1 MREQSKAKGGDTE
14 DTEDTEKIAEANKE
28 THQTKLEA
36 ALGIRHL
43 DFEDKCSNLENSL
56 KTHLEYDTNTTFFD
70 ELRQEYDSWKH
81 AKEKLLRSLSEFIEF
96 KPGKDEDKEDALK
109 DRAEITERSKRMTVR
124 VRNATS
130 TYVAKA
136 QETERN
142 NKRMNQQDQRDVRAL
157 ERKQRRE
164 QDYNEKMAK
173 NWQEKRNIERSRQ
186 KELDET
192 DDEQETRGRTKHK
205 TKINPE
211 QGWQS
216 QDSSEPYRN
225 TYSPPIGKSH
235 HRSET

>member
-109 DRAEITERSKRMTVR
+109 DRAEITERSKIMTVR

-142 NKRMNQQDQRDVRAL
+142 NKRMNQQDQRDIRAL

-173 NWQEKRNIERSRQ
+173 NWQEKKNIERSRQ

-192 DDEQETRGRTKHK
+192 DDKQETRGRTKTKHK

-211 QGWQS
+211 L
-216 QDSSEPYRN
+216 SS
-225 TYSPPIGKSH
+225 SSSSGS
-235 HRSET
+235 SSSSSSSSS